1 MLIIHTLFFIILNN
15 LILYKKISVIISL
28 FILALAI
35 YIFIESFLNKRNNE
49 VEQSK
54 EMIQYIVNTAEQNQK
69 KILYN
74 PLLNQLCYFGKD
86 STKLVMLKE
95 ICDTNKIFFYFQ
107 TNASNRFEKIQI
119 EGEVI

>member
-1 MLIIHTLFFIILNN
+1 MLKKLSIL
-15 LILYKKISVIISL
+15 ISSIVL
-28 FILALAI
+28 MVA
-35 YIFIESFLNKRNNE
+35 IFIFIRSYLSRRENIVDSN
-49 VEQSK
+49 K

-69 KILYN
+69 EILYS

-86 STKLVMLKE
+86 STKPVMLKE
-95 ICDTNKIFFYFQ
+95 IYDTNKIFFYFQ

>member
-1 MLIIHTLFFIILNN
+1 M
-15 LILYKKISVIISL
+15 YKKISVIISL

>member
-1 MLIIHTLFFIILNN
+1 M
-15 LILYKKISVIISL
+15 YKKISVIISL

-69 KILYN
+69 R
-74 PLLNQLCYFGKD
+74 
-86 STKLVMLKE
+86 
-95 ICDTNKIFFYFQ
+95 FFITHY
-107 TNASNRFEKIQI
+107 
-119 EGEVI
+119 